1 MPQLPFIQTASAGQ
15 SDAKRTRPA
24 AEDQSAHLDWNPR
37 PGRRVP
43 LCDWMSGEMS
53 LMHCREFRNKHVAFV
68 DDLLPAAEMAAMR
81 RHLNACSG
89 CARQDSQIRRSLLLV
104 HNLRPIEAS
113 PEFMTRL
120 NARIAQLEPV
130 DRDDYVRPR
139 SSSFGSAA
147 SFAMLAAGLV
157 AVAYLAIETNNYF
170 GQPGD
175 INVVSASTIAAA
187 NAPMDLGPATISN
200 AALVASVPTGIPVW
214 PAVLMAGQSPMRFAS
229 LEFEDTAER

>member
-1 MPQLPFIQTASAGQ
+1 
-15 SDAKRTRPA
+15 
-24 AEDQSAHLDWNPR
+24 
-37 PGRRVP
+37 
-43 LCDWMSGEMS
+43 MS

-68 DDLLPAAEMAAMR
+68 DDLLPGVEMDAMR

-104 HNLRPIEAS
+104 HNLRPIETS

-130 DRDDYVRPR
+130 SRDDYVRPR
-139 SSSFGSAA
+139 SSFSSAA

-157 AVAYLAIETNNYF
+157 AVAYFAIETNNYF
-170 GQPGD
+170 GQPGSV
-175 INVVSASTIAAA
+175 NVLSASAVAAA
-187 NAPMDLGPATISN
+187 NTPMELDPAPINN

-229 LEFEDTAER
+229 LEFDNADR